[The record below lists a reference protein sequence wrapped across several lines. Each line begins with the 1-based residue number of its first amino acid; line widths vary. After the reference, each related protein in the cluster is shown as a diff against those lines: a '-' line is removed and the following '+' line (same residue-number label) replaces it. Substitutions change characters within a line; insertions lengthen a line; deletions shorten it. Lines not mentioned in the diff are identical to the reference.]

1 MRIVADQ
8 DTPAIGLDAVEDDL
22 GGGGRGDKG
31 AAKIATL
38 LFRNVR
44 REENPCRAAG
54 AGRMDILV
62 ITDSLA

>member
-1 MRIVADQ
+1 LKAHGDLPDSIVGAF
-8 DTPAIGLDAVEDDL
+8 DL